1 MMTLGNAPVVTGI
14 LFGMGP
20 WGLARV
26 VGEEAPPMTVN
37 VVREETEQAAKLQAA
52 CAEIES
58 PPSRV
63 LTRRKVTITHG
74 GASAELVLVEG
85 PGVRRFET
93 LGGQPVQFEMDG
105 QPMRQVD
112 SIDYGKST

>member
-26 VGEEAPPMTVN
+26 VGEEAPEMTVS
-37 VVREETEQAAKLQAA
+37 VVREESVAQAPAPVA
-52 CAEIES
+52 
-58 PPSRV
+58 
-63 LTRRKVTITHG
+63 LTRRKVTFTHG
-74 GASAELVLVEG
+74 GASMDVVLVEG

-93 LGGQPVQFEMDG
+93 LSGQPVQFEMDG
-105 QPMRQVD
+105 QPVEQVD
-112 SIDYGKST
+112 RIDYGKRK